1 MNNLHNLNMFDA
13 AKDFVFTN
21 SADGKTITSGGY
33 RISKIL
39 GGIKKKQRGGTRKKQ
54 AGEEEEIE
62 NFYNEESGI
71 PMGLLYFGPNF
82 FVEQER
88 AQSPRRKEDVEHN
101 EYNNGHNIIEL
112 ELVMPMPSSSSPSHY
127 NVENDNIHNI
137 NNNCGLEDAKDVVD
151 DELFCKFLE
160 SASLADSGSHSE
172 RKISRK
178 RTLNNIN
185 LKNLKMD
192 KVYARRKTRK
202 HN

>member
-1 MNNLHNLNMFDA
+1 MFDA

-39 GGIKKKQRGGTRKKQ
+39 GTTKKKQRGGRKKKE
-54 AGEEEEIE
+54 GDEEEIE

-71 PMGLLYFGPNF
+71 PMGLLHFGPKF
-82 FVEQER
+82 FVEQKQEH

-101 EYNNGHNIIEL
+101 EYNHNNEHNVVEL
-112 ELVMPMPSSSSPSHY
+112 ELIMPMQSSTSHY
-127 NVENDNIHNI
+127 NVNNV
-137 NNNCGLEDAKDVVD
+137 NNCGLEDVKDVVD
-151 DELFCKFLE
+151 DEIFCKFLE
-160 SASLADSGSHSE
+160 SASLANSGANNFHSE
-172 RKISRK
+172 RKMSRK

-202 HN
+202 HNY

>member
-39 GGIKKKQRGGTRKKQ
+39 GGTKKKQRGGRKKKE
-54 AGEEEEIE
+54 GDEEEIE

-71 PMGLLYFGPNF
+71 PMGLLHFGPNF
-82 FVEQER
+82 FVEQQEH
-88 AQSPRRKEDVEHN
+88 AHLHAESPRIKED
-101 EYNNGHNIIEL
+101 IEL
-112 ELVMPMPSSSSPSHY
+112 ELVIPMPSSSPSHY
-127 NVENDNIHNI
+127 NVDNI
-137 NNNCGLEDAKDVVD
+137 NNCGLEDAKDVVD

-160 SASLADSGSHSE
+160 SASLADNGANNFHSE
-172 RKISRK
+172 RKMSRK
-178 RTLNNIN
+178 RTLNKIN
-185 LKNLKMD
+185 LKNLKVD

>member
-1 MNNLHNLNMFDA
+1 MFDA

-39 GGIKKKQRGGTRKKQ
+39 GGTKKKQRGGRKKKE
-54 AGEEEEIE
+54 GDEEEIE

-71 PMGLLYFGPNF
+71 PMGLLHFGPKF

-101 EYNNGHNIIEL
+101 EDNVIEL
-112 ELVMPMPSSSSPSHY
+112 ELVMPMSSSPSNY
-127 NVENDNIHNI
+127 NVNNVV
-137 NNNCGLEDAKDVVD
+137 NNCGLEDAKDVVD

-160 SASLADSGSHSE
+160 SASLADSGANNFHSE

-185 LKNLKMD
+185 LKNLKVD

-202 HN
+202 H

>member
-1 MNNLHNLNMFDA
+1 MFDA

-39 GGIKKKQRGGTRKKQ
+39 GGTKKKQRGGRKKKE
-54 AGEEEEIE
+54 GDEEEIE

-71 PMGLLYFGPNF
+71 PMGLLHFGPKF
-82 FVEQER
+82 FVEQEN
-88 AQSPRRKEDVEHN
+88 AHAHTHSQSPRRKEDVEHN
-101 EYNNGHNIIEL
+101 EHNIIEL
-112 ELVMPMPSSSSPSHY
+112 ELVMPMQSSPSRY
-127 NVENDNIHNI
+127 NVNNI
-137 NNNCGLEDAKDVVD
+137 NNCGLEDAKDVVD
-151 DELFCKFLE
+151 DDLFCKFLE
-160 SASLADSGSHSE
+160 SASLADSCANNFHSE
-172 RKISRK
+172 RKMSRK

-185 LKNLKMD
+185 LKNLKVD

>member
-1 MNNLHNLNMFDA
+1 MFDA
-13 AKDFVFTN
+13 AKDLVFTN

-39 GGIKKKQRGGTRKKQ
+39 GNTKKKQRGGRKKKE
-54 AGEEEEIE
+54 GDEEEIE

-71 PMGLLYFGPNF
+71 PMGLLHFGPKF

-101 EYNNGHNIIEL
+101 EHNNEHNNVIEL
-112 ELVMPMPSSSSPSHY
+112 ELVMPMPSSPSQH
-127 NVENDNIHNI
+127 NVNNF
-137 NNNCGLEDAKDVVD
+137 NNCGLEDAKDVVD
-151 DELFCKFLE
+151 DDLFCKFLE
-160 SASLADSGSHSE
+160 SASLADSGANNFHSE

-185 LKNLKMD
+185 LKNI
-192 KVYARRKTRK
+192 YARRKTRK

>member
-1 MNNLHNLNMFDA
+1 MFDA

-39 GGIKKKQRGGTRKKQ
+39 GGTKKKQRGGRKKKE
-54 AGEEEEIE
+54 GDEEEEIE

-71 PMGLLYFGPNF
+71 PMGLLHFGPKF

-88 AQSPRRKEDVEHN
+88 VQSPRRKEDVEHN
-101 EYNNGHNIIEL
+101 EHNVINL
-112 ELVMPMPSSSSPSHY
+112 ELVMPMPSSSPSHY
-127 NVENDNIHNI
+127 NVNNV
-137 NNNCGLEDAKDVVD
+137 NNCGLEDAKDVVD
-151 DELFCKFLE
+151 DDLFCKLLE
-160 SASLADSGSHSE
+160 NASLADCASYHSE
-172 RKISRK
+172 RKMSRK

-185 LKNLKMD
+185 LKNLKVD

-202 HN
+202 H

>member
-1 MNNLHNLNMFDA
+1 MFDA

-39 GGIKKKQRGGTRKKQ
+39 GGTKKKQRGGRKKKE
-54 AGEEEEIE
+54 GDEEEEIE

-71 PMGLLYFGPNF
+71 PMGLLHFGPKF
-82 FVEQER
+82 FVEQEH
-88 AQSPRRKEDVEHN
+88 AHAHTESPRRKEDVEHN
-101 EYNNGHNIIEL
+101 EHNVINL

-127 NVENDNIHNI
+127 NVNNV
-137 NNNCGLEDAKDVVD
+137 NNCGLEDAEDVVD
-151 DELFCKFLE
+151 DDLFCKLLE
-160 SASLADSGSHSE
+160 SASLADSGANNFHSE
-172 RKISRK
+172 RKMSRK

-185 LKNLKMD
+185 LKNLKVD

-202 HN
+202 H

>member
-39 GGIKKKQRGGTRKKQ
+39 GGTKKKQRGGRKKKE
-54 AGEEEEIE
+54 GDEEEIE

-71 PMGLLYFGPNF
+71 PMGLLHFGPNF
-82 FVEQER
+82 FVEQQEH
-88 AQSPRRKEDVEHN
+88 AHADAESPRIKED
-101 EYNNGHNIIEL
+101 IEL
-112 ELVMPMPSSSSPSHY
+112 ELVIPMPSSSPSHY
-127 NVENDNIHNI
+127 NVDNI
-137 NNNCGLEDAKDVVD
+137 NNCGLEDAKDVVD

-160 SASLADSGSHSE
+160 SASLADSGSNNFHSE
-172 RKISRK
+172 RKMSRK
-178 RTLNNIN
+178 RTLNKIN
-185 LKNLKMD
+185 LKNLKVD